1 MPPIRLSKRE
11 RNLVMIGLGA
21 AIFYVFYQFLLT
33 PQWTEI
39 DKLRTEAKKLRL
51 DLKVTESKVKILE
64 AAEKSFKVEK
74 VQEKKPVIEVKEKA
88 LEVLRS
94 IAQTTTRSKLKLLSI
109 KPILGKLDILKFE
122 LVCSGSYQQLY
133 DFLDIMHN
141 QNILVLV
148 DSLNITG
155 GGVKDPKLNI
165 KLLLSAH
172 F

>member
-1 MPPIRLSKRE
+1 
-11 RNLVMIGLGA
+11 MIALGA

-39 DKLRTEAKKLRL
+39 AKLKTEAKNLKL
-51 DLKVTESKVKILE
+51 DLSVTESKVKILE
-64 AAEKSFKVEK
+64 AAEKSFAQRKS
-74 VQEKKPVIEVKEKA
+74 QERKPVVEVKEKA

-94 IAQTTTRSKLKLLSI
+94 IAQTTTKSKLKLLSV
-109 KPILGKLDILKFE
+109 KPILGRADSLKFE
-122 LVCSGSYQQLY
+122 LVCNGSYQQLY

-141 QNILVLV
+141 QKILVLI

-155 GGVKDPKLNI
+155 GGVKNPTLNI
-165 KLLLSAH
+165 KMLLSAH

>member
-11 RNLVMIGLGA
+11 RNLVMIALGA

-39 DKLRTEAKKLRL
+39 EKLKTEAKKLKL
-51 DLKVTESKVKILE
+51 DLTVTESKVKILE
-64 AAEKSFKVEK
+64 AAEKTFARRKS
-74 VQEKKPVIEVKEKA
+74 QEKKPVIEVKEKA

-94 IAQTTTRSKLKLLSI
+94 IAQTTTSSKLKLLSI
-109 KPILGKLDILKFE
+109 KPILGKSDTLKFQ

-133 DFLDIMHN
+133 DFLDMMHN
-141 QNILVLV
+141 QKILVLI
-148 DSLNITG
+148 DSLNVTG
-155 GGVKDPKLNI
+155 GGVRNPKLNV
-165 KLLLSAH
+165 KMLLSAH